1 MMVAGGLR
9 MLAAEQRRRIELF
22 VTRSDLSSEEPT
34 AAEGVDWPDMTAAEV
49 AGIDPAVGSAGGI
62 RYTGVVGVELESFA
76 GAVQKPDN
84 LYIAVVKELSRS
96 L

>member
-1 MMVAGGLR
+1 

-34 AAEGVDWPDMTAAEV
+34 AAEWADWTDVMAAGV

-62 RYTGVVGVELESFA
+62 RYAGLVGEELESFA
-76 GAVQKPDN
+76 GAVRWPDI
-84 LYIAVVKELSRS
+84 LYIAVVKEPSRS

>member
-1 MMVAGGLR
+1 

-22 VTRSDLSSEEPT
+22 VTMSDLSSEEPT
-34 AAEGVDWPDMTAAEV
+34 AAEWVDWTDMMAAEV

-62 RYTGVVGVELESFA
+62 QYTGPVGGELESFA
-76 GAVQKPDN
+76 GAAQKQDN
-84 LYIAVVKELSRS
+84 LCIAVVKKLDRS

>member
-22 VTRSDLSSEEPT
+22 GTMSDLSSEEPT
-34 AAEGVDWPDMTAAEV
+34 VAEWADWTDMKAAEV

-62 RYTGVVGVELESFA
+62 RYTGVA
-76 GAVQKPDN
+76 GG
-84 LYIAVVKELSRS
+84 
-96 L
+96 